1 MNFIRQSLLLGVF
14 FTLPALTS
22 AQEIMSLKDAA
33 QAAVVK
39 SPDVQARWHAF
50 REAEEEVGVARG
62 GFFPKVDLSAG
73 TGRISTE
80 QKKARVDQSYH
91 GNEQTLSLRQ
101 MIFDGFATSSEVK
114 RLGRAKLVC
123 YFELLDASE
132 NAALE
137 AGRAWL
143 DVMRFRAQTQLAEE
157 NYLQHQAAYEQLRRR
172 ADSGVGKRVDVDQAA
187 SRLSLADVNLTTAYA
202 NLHDVTARY
211 VRIVGEQPPKNMPA
225 AESLAKALPGS
236 AEAAL
241 ADALKHNPA
250 LRAAVENI
258 EASQHDLE
266 ARRAAFMPRL
276 DLVARRDHFS
286 NYQDNGSRDE
296 SRVELRLNYNL
307 FNGGSDAARNR
318 QFRERKNMALDLREK
333 ACRDMRQTLSIAY
346 NETKRLNEQLPFIIS
361 QVSLVEKTR
370 AAYRDQFNIGQ
381 RTLLDLLNTQNEYFD
396 ARRTQV
402 NADADLGIAYLRSY
416 AGMGRLLETLGLKRI
431 EADQQPDE
439 SDLTPVE
446 LSEMCPNT
454 TPADTTL
461 DREALKR
468 KVKAMLDDPTSNF
481 IGNRPQPAAPAEKPA
496 VSGWK

>member
-1 MNFIRQSLLLGVF
+1 
-14 FTLPALTS
+14 
-22 AQEIMSLKDAA
+22 
-33 QAAVVK
+33 
-39 SPDVQARWHAF
+39 
-50 REAEEEVGVARG
+50 
-62 GFFPKVDLSAG
+62 
-73 TGRISTE
+73 
-80 QKKARVDQSYH
+80 
-91 GNEQTLSLRQ
+91 
-101 MIFDGFATSSEVK
+101 
-114 RLGRAKLVC
+114 
-123 YFELLDASE
+123 
-132 NAALE
+132 
-137 AGRAWL
+137 
-143 DVMRFRAQTQLAEE
+143 
-157 NYLQHQAAYEQLRRR
+157 
-172 ADSGVGKRVDVDQAA
+172 
-187 SRLSLADVNLTTAYA
+187 
-202 NLHDVTARY
+202 
-211 VRIVGEQPPKNMPA
+211 MPA

-431 EADQQPDE
+431 EADQRPDE

-461 DREALKR
+461 DREALQR

>member
-1 MNFIRQSLLLGVF
+1 
-14 FTLPALTS
+14 
-22 AQEIMSLKDAA
+22 
-33 QAAVVK
+33 
-39 SPDVQARWHAF
+39 
-50 REAEEEVGVARG
+50 
-62 GFFPKVDLSAG
+62 
-73 TGRISTE
+73 
-80 QKKARVDQSYH
+80 
-91 GNEQTLSLRQ
+91 
-101 MIFDGFATSSEVK
+101 
-114 RLGRAKLVC
+114 
-123 YFELLDASE
+123 
-132 NAALE
+132 
-137 AGRAWL
+137 
-143 DVMRFRAQTQLAEE
+143 
-157 NYLQHQAAYEQLRRR
+157 
-172 ADSGVGKRVDVDQAA
+172 
-187 SRLSLADVNLTTAYA
+187 
-202 NLHDVTARY
+202 
-211 VRIVGEQPPKNMPA
+211 
-225 AESLAKALPGS
+225 
-236 AEAAL
+236 
-241 ADALKHNPA
+241 
-250 LRAAVENI
+250 
-258 EASQHDLE
+258 
-266 ARRAAFMPRL
+266 
-276 DLVARRDHFS
+276 
-286 NYQDNGSRDE
+286 
-296 SRVELRLNYNL
+296 
-307 FNGGSDAARNR
+307 
-318 QFRERKNMALDLREK
+318 MALDLREK